1 MSLYSLQVVALFGIF
16 LCVSDVE
23 SMRTLTNVAVNYGG
37 SVTIPCL
44 YDQQYKANPKFWCK
58 GYHWATCSIVAY
70 ANTNGSTSVIDHP
83 AHNMFTVDLNP
94 VFESG
99 SYWCAA
105 EIGGP
110 GIMDDSVYLYLTVS
124 QNPDLSVR
132 ESRVRGEE
140 GGSITVECLYSSA
153 YQNEN
158 KQWCRF
164 PGMSCNSVERTET
177 SQNSAVV
184 ISDDGKR
191 SFTVKMSGLK
201 KSDAGWYWCSAGD
214 LQVPVHISVGAEAPG
229 LPSHRLQNNGSPSD
243 YTILALCISSGI
255 LFVLMVVGAIVWRL
269 QKKRTGI
276 SVTDKGC
283 AKSLASSAS
292 EPEVTYTAVRLSH
305 HPTGGEVSPV
315 SCDDPVIYSSV
326 TQ

>member
-1 MSLYSLQVVALFGIF
+1 LFCF
-16 LCVSDVE
+16 LMWLVTDVE
-23 SMRTLTNVAVNYGG
+23 SMRTLTNVAVNHGG

-44 YDQQYKANPKFWCK
+44 YDQQYKANPKYWCQ
-58 GYHWATCSIVAY
+58 GRHWSTCSIVAY

-83 AHNMFTVDLNP
+83 AHNMFTVELNP
-94 VFESG
+94 VFDSG
-99 SYWCAA
+99 WFWCAA

-110 GIMDDSVYLYLTVS
+110 GTMDDSVYLYLTVS
-124 QNPDLSVR
+124 PNPDLSVR
-132 ESRVRGEE
+132 ESRVKGEE

-153 YQNEN
+153 YQNKN

-164 PGMSCNSVERTET
+164 PGMSCNSVGRTET

-229 LPSHRLQNNGSPSD
+229 IKFDFMKQ
-243 YTILALCISSGI
+243 
-255 LFVLMVVGAIVWRL
+255 W
-269 QKKRTGI
+269 
-276 SVTDKGC
+276 
-283 AKSLASSAS
+283 
-292 EPEVTYTAVRLSH
+292 
-305 HPTGGEVSPV
+305 
-315 SCDDPVIYSSV
+315 
-326 TQ
+326 

>member
-1 MSLYSLQVVALFGIF
+1 SLFCFLMWLVA
-16 LCVSDVE
+16 DVE

-70 ANTNGSTSVIDHP
+70 ANTNESTSVIDHP

-214 LQVPVHISVGAEAPG
+214 LQVPVHISV
-229 LPSHRLQNNGSPSD
+229 
-243 YTILALCISSGI
+243 
-255 LFVLMVVGAIVWRL
+255 
-269 QKKRTGI
+269 
-276 SVTDKGC
+276 
-283 AKSLASSAS
+283 
-292 EPEVTYTAVRLSH
+292 
-305 HPTGGEVSPV
+305 
-315 SCDDPVIYSSV
+315 
-326 TQ
+326 